1 MKVLVAKDY
10 DAMSKA
16 TADLVEQLIKED
28 PDALISFPGGD
39 TPVGLVKEF
48 CARVNNGS
56 IDPTTLKFVQLD
68 DWVGLGPDDKGSCS
82 NFIRDHLLTQMSKP
96 FAEAFTF
103 DGTKD
108 NIDEQLAGQDAFIV
122 KHGNICVEV
131 LGIGMNGH
139 LGFNEEG
146 VDFTQRSH
154 RHPLSNVTKGV
165 QKKYFDGKDLPL
177 TEGITQGIAQIME
190 SKTVIVIAN
199 GEKKAE
205 IVSKAITGPVTNMVP
220 ASVLQNHPNCYY
232 LLDEGA
238 ASLLPADFPGLKHI

>member
-16 TADLVEQLIKED
+16 TADLVEKLIKED
-28 PDALISFPGGD
+28 PDCLVSFPGGD

-48 CARVNNGS
+48 CARVNNGA
-56 IDPTTLKFVQLD
+56 IDPSTLKFVQLD
-68 DWVGLGPDDKGSCS
+68 DWVGLGPDDKGCCS
-82 NFIRDHLLTQMSKP
+82 NFIRDSLLTKMDKP
-96 FAEAFTF
+96 FAEVFTF
-103 DGTKD
+103 DGSKE
-108 NIDEQLAGQDAFIV
+108 NIDEQLASQDAFIV

-139 LGFNEEG
+139 LGFNEDG
-146 VDFTQRSH
+146 VDFSLRSH
-154 RHPLSNVTKGV
+154 RQPLSVTTKGV
-165 QKKYFDGKDLPL
+165 QSKYFDGKDLPL

-205 IVSKAITGPVTNMVP
+205 IVSKAITGPVTNQVP
-220 ASVLQNHPNCYY
+220 ASVLQGHPNCYY

-238 ASLLPADFPGLKHI
+238 AKLLPAEMLERV